1 MAIRSGANVP
11 PGHLYPIERRR
22 RSSDERIGS
31 YRMTAKSVSGGCMNV
46 FGLDIGGSGIK
57 GAPVDTASGELLAER
72 VRIKTPQPATPEA
85 IVETAAEVISVA
97 NWQGPVGCGFPA
109 VVKGGVIQT
118 AANVDEAAIG
128 FDLSAALEGALDLS
142 VSVVND
148 ADAAGLAEMRWG
160 AGRGQDGV
168 VLMLTLGTGIGTSLF
183 VGGRL
188 MPNTELG
195 HIEVRGK
202 DAEHRAAESARKR
215 DDLNWR
221 EYAGRLDEYLH
232 KIEDLLWP
240 DLIVVG
246 GGISKKSEKYF
257 PHLTTRTKV
266 VRAEMQNNAG
276 IAGAALAGLPDR
288 ATVKTA
294 E

>member
-1 MAIRSGANVP
+1 
-11 PGHLYPIERRR
+11 
-22 RSSDERIGS
+22 
-31 YRMTAKSVSGGCMNV
+31 MNV
-46 FGLDIGGSGIK
+46 FGIDIGGSGIK
-57 GAPVDTASGELLAER
+57 GAPVDTASGELVEER
-72 VRIKTPQPATPEA
+72 VRIKTPKPATPEA
-85 IVETAAEVISVA
+85 IVETTVRVVSEAG
-97 NWQGPVGCGFPA
+97 WQGPVGCGFPA
-109 VVKGGVIQT
+109 VVKGGVLQT
-118 AANVDEAAIG
+118 AANVDKAAIG
-128 FDLSAALEGALDLS
+128 FDLRAALERELGTK

-160 AGRGQDGV
+160 AGRENDGV

-188 MPNTELG
+188 LPNTELG
-195 HIEVRGK
+195 HSEVRGK
-202 DAEHRAAESARKR
+202 DAEHRAADSARKR
-215 DDLNWR
+215 DDLNWK
-221 EYAGRLDEYLH
+221 EYAERLDEYLH
-232 KIEDLLWP
+232 TIEDLLWP

-246 GGISKKSEKYF
+246 GGISKKSDKYF

-288 ATVKTA
+288 AAVTTA